1 MRPTRVLCLP
11 LLCTAKAA
19 APDARVCRETACEVA
34 AVGDDAVHEVSLL
47 SVRHR
52 ILASEEP
59 ANETPA
65 NKTPAMAAMDAESQ
79 RERLEAA
86 KPIAWLHVPQA
97 GSSLGNFMSRLP
109 SLCPGIEED
118 LEIRNSTTMG
128 HFPNRFFK
136 TRYDPLSETG
146 ICPGSFSRWGNLR
159 GAGPTWDEQYE
170 GHCFVMLR
178 QPEQRTLSGYNY
190 GQFCW
195 PESLPASNE
204 LQYAERIQGCAVRM
218 ITRGGGPKAKQTCG
232 GQYTG
237 LPTWDEV
244 ALAIHRIRTGCAFV
258 GITDQWP
265 LSMCLGHRIF
275 GGKCRVT
282 DFVDGRMTTKG
293 GGETTKIAPDPHL
306 YDLKPLSNFTDPYD
320 GALYQAALEV
330 FQENLLRYNVSMEA
344 CQPCFEE
351 AGVDFSD

>member
-1 MRPTRVLCLP
+1 MHPTIALCL
-11 LLCTAKAA
+11 LLLGAA
-19 APDARVCRETACEVA
+19 VAPAPDSRVSRGTDCEVA
-34 AVGDDAVHEVSLL
+34 ALDDDAVDEVSLL
-47 SVRHR
+47 SVKHR
-52 ILASEEP
+52 ILASEWRAQP
-59 ANETPA
+59 ARGPPPA
-65 NKTPAMAAMDAESQ
+65 LAAVDAESQ
-79 RERLEAA
+79 RERLQAA
-86 KPIAWLHVPQA
+86 RPIAWLHVPKC
-97 GSSLGNFMSRLP
+97 GSSLDNFMIHLP
-109 SLCPGIEED
+109 GICPGVGEDVVISEE
-118 LEIRNSTTMG
+118 TMG
-128 HFPNRFFK
+128 IAHNSYFK
-136 TRYDPLSETG
+136 THYDPLGEAG
-146 ICPGSFSRWGNLR
+146 ACPGSFSTWGNHN
-159 GAGPTWDEQYE
+159 GAGPTWDEQYA

-178 QPEQRTLSGYNY
+178 QPEQRLLSGYHY
-190 GQFCW
+190 SQHSW